1 MLNRLPP
8 WFKQEIPEDIGFI
21 RGRLKEYEGLNLDT
35 VCKSARCPNIN
46 VCFSSRSVTF
56 MILGPSCSRNCR
68 FCAVEKK
75 SLRPPNAAEPYNVA
89 LSVLRLKAR
98 YSVVTSVTRDDLPL
112 GGATQFIRTAYS
124 IKSLSLGTKIEF
136 LIPDFSGSEEAF
148 SLIAKAPVE
157 VIAHNIETIKRL
169 YPYVRP
175 QADYKRSLEV
185 LVKIK
190 QSGFTGFLKSG
201 IMLGFGESEEE
212 VIKTILDL
220 KESGCD
226 ILTFGQYL
234 APSDK
239 HFPVKEFITPE
250 KFEYYRKKALSI
262 GFKSV
267 CSAPL
272 VRSSYKAADMY
283 QEVIHNQRL
292 TTKSICMT

>member
-8 WFKQEIPEDIGFI
+8 WFKQEIPEDIGLI
-21 RGRLKEYEGLNLDT
+21 RNRLKEYAALNLDT

-56 MILGPSCSRNCR
+56 MILGPSCSRNCG

-75 SLRPPNAAEPYNVA
+75 ALRPPDVSEPYNIA
-89 LSVLRLKAR
+89 RSILRLRAR

-112 GGATQFIRTAYS
+112 GGVTQFIRTAYS
-124 IKSLSLGTKIEF
+124 IRSLNPDTKIEF
-136 LIPDFSGSEEAF
+136 LIPDFAGSLTAF

-157 VIAHNIETIKRL
+157 VIAHNIETVRRL

-175 QADYKRSLEV
+175 QAKYRRSLEV
-185 LVKIK
+185 FVKIK
-190 QSGFTGFLKSG
+190 ESGFAGFLKSG
-201 IMLGFGESEEE
+201 IMLGFGEREEE
-212 VIKTILDL
+212 VIKTIRDL

-226 ILTFGQYL
+226 ILTLGQYL
-234 APSDK
+234 APSGR
-239 HFPVKEFITPE
+239 HFPVKEFIAPE

-267 CSAPL
+267 YSAPL
-272 VRSSYKAADMY
+272 VRSSYKAEEAY
-283 QEVIHNQRL
+283 LE
-292 TTKSICMT
+292 CMI